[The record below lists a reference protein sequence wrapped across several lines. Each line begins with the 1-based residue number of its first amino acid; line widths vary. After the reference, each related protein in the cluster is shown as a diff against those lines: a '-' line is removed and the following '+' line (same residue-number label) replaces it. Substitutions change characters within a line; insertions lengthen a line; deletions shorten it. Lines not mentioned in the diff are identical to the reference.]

1 MCYNSQ
7 SFLALNFCTFT
18 PRLRRH
24 LKVLCQ
30 DFAIQWVHRMDHE
43 FAPPW
48 RSHFVISIYAHYI
61 FLLFTSFPHCS
72 LKSCMP
78 LAPQLSPRMLSAPLQ
93 MLLWQ
98 FSAPELLLGFLST
111 VKIRFFSTPRMD
123 IQSCCANCCG
133 KSCRKRP
140 GKACRFG
147 VRPPEHGQMSW
158 GQLDEAMQHVQSCSS
173 QLSSNRSALN
183 LTTADRTFERGWH
196 FNCSHWH
203 GSNQLVMHKHLF
215 ERIRGWLCKL
225 EQYSN

>member
-1 MCYNSQ
+1 MYHVLQLSVFFGFE
-7 SFLALNFCTFT
+7 FLHLHSKVAATSEGSMPRFCHPVSASDGPWICTS
-18 PRLRRH
+18 
-24 LKVLCQ
+24 
-30 DFAIQWVHRMDHE
+30 MDHE
-43 FAPPW
+43 FAPP
-48 RSHFVISIYAHYI
+48 

-123 IQSCCANCCG
+123 TQSCCANCCG

-158 GQLDEAMQHVQSCSS
+158 GQLDEAMQHVLLPIVFQQICFE
-173 QLSSNRSALN
+173 LN
-183 LTTADRTFERGWH
+183 HCR
-196 FNCSHWH
+196 
-203 GSNQLVMHKHLF
+203 
-215 ERIRGWLCKL
+215 
-225 EQYSN
+225 